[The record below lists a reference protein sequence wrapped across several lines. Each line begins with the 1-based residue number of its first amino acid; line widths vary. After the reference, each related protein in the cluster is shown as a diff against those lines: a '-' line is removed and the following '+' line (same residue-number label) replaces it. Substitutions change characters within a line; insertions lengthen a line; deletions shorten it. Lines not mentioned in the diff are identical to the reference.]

1 MLVANAGNY
10 ILNLLLARWLS
21 PGEFADANLMVTLM
35 LTVTSIALAL
45 QLVAARFIGINDAID
60 RPDKSAQL
68 ALTLRRFAL
77 AAGLIVGAAL
87 AIGAPLWAS
96 IFRTESPWPFVI
108 LGAGMPFYLIQSV
121 GRGVMQGRLLFRPLA
136 ATFLIEMVVRLG
148 VALLLVGLGGG
159 VPGATTGLSASFVAT
174 WIAVAALSGSRSGS
188 GVRHA
193 RVDID
198 TAEVRRYAGF
208 VAVLLIAQIIANNSD
223 VLIAKASFSPTE
235 AAEYSA
241 IALVG
246 RAVFFLAWSVAT
258 VVFPAVARRAA
269 EGVSSESVLRGGIFA
284 VIAIGAACT
293 IGAWLLG
300 GPILGV
306 VMGPTYASVSAPLA
320 AYAAVTTLFA
330 IANLIASAQLSL
342 GRLGASWV
350 VLGGAVLQT
359 ILLLVWNS
367 DIWALIQAQAL
378 AMSIL
383 LVAVLTQQF
392 LSGAGARTAQMG
404 EVG

>member
-1 MLVANAGNY
+1 
-10 ILNLLLARWLS
+10 
-21 PGEFADANLMVTLM
+21 
-35 LTVTSIALAL
+35 
-45 QLVAARFIGINDAID
+45 
-60 RPDKSAQL
+60 
-68 ALTLRRFAL
+68 
-77 AAGLIVGAAL
+77 
-87 AIGAPLWAS
+87 
-96 IFRTESPWPFVI
+96 
-108 LGAGMPFYLIQSV
+108 
-121 GRGVMQGRLLFRPLA
+121 
-136 ATFLIEMVVRLG
+136 
-148 VALLLVGLGGG
+148 
-159 VPGATTGLSASFVAT
+159 
-174 WIAVAALSGSRSGS
+174 
-188 GVRHA
+188 VRHA